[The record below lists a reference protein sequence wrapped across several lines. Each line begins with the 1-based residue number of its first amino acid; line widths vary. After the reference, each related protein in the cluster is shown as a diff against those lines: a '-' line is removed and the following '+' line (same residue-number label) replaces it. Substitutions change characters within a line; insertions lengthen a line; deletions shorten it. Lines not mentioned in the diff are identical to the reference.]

1 MGAFKKNN
9 HKEVNNTPRGK
20 QNCRVQLFYRDVNCM
35 HFAIHREVNITLL
48 HTFLLQRSEQN
59 SAGSIFAL
67 QKGEQNSAGSTVFTE
82 RRT

>member
-1 MGAFKKNN
+1 
-9 HKEVNNTPRGK
+9 
-20 QNCRVQLFYRDVNCM
+20 M

-48 HTFLLQRSEQN
+48 RTFLLQRDEQN

-67 QKGEQNSAGSTVFTE
+67 QKGEQNSAGFTVFTE